1 MIKPYGKIL
10 RYIFAVTRP
19 TKSYTLFTERNPMR
33 ILDLS
38 DFILSVTIITV
49 MMPLYVGGW
58 ILDSTLELLPIG
70 SKIRVF

>member
-1 MIKPYGKIL
+1 
-10 RYIFAVTRP
+10 
-19 TKSYTLFTERNPMR
+19 MR

-38 DFILSVTIITV
+38 DFLLSVTIITV

-70 SKIRVF
+70 SKIRDVSKWHS

>member
-1 MIKPYGKIL
+1 
-10 RYIFAVTRP
+10 
-19 TKSYTLFTERNPMR
+19 MR

-70 SKIRVF
+70 SKIRDVSKWHFSVYFSLARRKPQIAIEPASETKAF